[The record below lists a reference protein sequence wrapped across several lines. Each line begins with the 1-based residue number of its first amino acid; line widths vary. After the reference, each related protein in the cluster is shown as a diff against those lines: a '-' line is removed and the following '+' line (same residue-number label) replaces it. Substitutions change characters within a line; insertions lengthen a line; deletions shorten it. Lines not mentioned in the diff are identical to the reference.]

1 METRVLNYFLK
12 IAQLS
17 NMSKAAEQLRIT
29 QPTLSRQIKT
39 LEESLGTKLFNRDN
53 KKMTLTNAGII
64 FQKRAQQIVQLV
76 AKAEQDVS
84 DQEELNGV
92 VAIGCVESTVTNF
105 LGTMIANFHS
115 KYPNIRFSLYDA
127 DGDDI
132 REKLD
137 QGTVDLGFVLTPVEL
152 AKYNS
157 LDLPVTD
164 HWSLLVPRDNPIAK
178 QEKISLA
185 TLRQLPLIIPARNIV
200 QSEILSWA
208 QTPTSELNIVSSQN
222 LLSNSLFLVKAGIG
236 YAICA
241 TGAFSNRPDD
251 DIVSIPID
259 TDTVIDHAMIW
270 RKNYTL
276 SQSAQTFIEFI
287 KEQDSDPN
295 SLWQLYLK
303 EKKEKGTK

>member
-12 IAQLS
+12 IAQLN
-17 NMSKAAEQLRIT
+17 NMSKAAEQLHIT

-39 LEESLGTKLFNRDN
+39 LEDSLGTKLFNREN
-53 KKMTLTNAGII
+53 KKMTLTSTGII

-84 DQEELNGV
+84 DQQGLNGV
-92 VAIGCVESTVTNF
+92 ISIGCVESTVTNF
-105 LGTMIANFHS
+105 LGTMISSFHS
-115 KYPNIRFSLYDA
+115 KYPHVRFSIYDA

-157 LDLPVTD
+157 TDLPVND
-164 HWSLLVPRDNPIAK
+164 HWNLLVPKDDPLAK
-178 QEKISLA
+178 ETKISLD
-185 TLRQLPLIIPARNIV
+185 TLRQLPLIIPSRNIV
-200 QSEILSWA
+200 QSEIISWV
-208 QTPTSELNIVSSQN
+208 QTPTNELNIVSSQN

-236 YAICA
+236 YAVCA
-241 TGAFSNRPDD
+241 SGAFSNRPDD
-251 DIVSIPID
+251 DIVSIPIA
-259 TDTVIDHAMIW
+259 TDAIIKHAMVW
-270 RKNYTL
+270 KKNYAL
-276 SQSAQTFIEFI
+276 SNSTQTFIEYI
-287 KEQDSDPN
+287 KQEINDPN

-303 EKKEKGTK
+303 EKRGKKEK